1 MIANIRQTI
10 GGGALRSPQF
20 RLLMTAGMAMQLG
33 QWIQRVAL
41 LWTVYELTGSAV
53 QLAGLGFL
61 SNIFVLV
68 LSPFVGPL
76 SDRYGARPVLLGAA
90 LGQAVGAIVLSV
102 AVFGGFASI
111 PLLYVIGM
119 GFGIGQSLNGP
130 TRNLLVYDTVG
141 RDLLRNGIALNSL
154 TGSTMRVIGPSF
166 GGLILGLRGADLAFG
181 IQAVLLIVAL
191 WLVFM
196 LKVDSRRISAS
207 EGSMWRSLAGGVAH
221 LKENAPVRVNVLT
234 AFVAST
240 FVYPY
245 VQFMPLFVAENMQG
259 SEAEL
264 GLLFSGVGI
273 GSLVGLWYVAAG
285 RGNMPA
291 MLWAGTVY
299 MVLIGAFALATEF
312 WLGFALLIAAGV
324 VHSVF
329 SGLNQ
334 ALVQLNSEEEYRARV
349 LGIYS
354 MSGGLEPFSFLALGV
369 LMDHIGAGNAMAA
382 SSGLAAAFVALLAV
396 RATMGAFQPRS
407 RPSPPAEG
415 APPA

>member
-1 MIANIRQTI
+1 MIAGIRRTI
-10 GGGALRSPQF
+10 SGGALKSPQF
-20 RLLMTAGMAMQLG
+20 RLLLGAGMAMQLG

-41 LWTVYELTGSAV
+41 LWTVYDLTGSAV

-76 SDRYGARPVLLGAA
+76 ADKYGARRVLLGAA
-90 LGQAVGAIVLSV
+90 LGQAIGAMILTG
-102 AVFGGFASI
+102 AVFGGFVSI

-166 GGLILGLRGADLAFG
+166 GGIILGLRGADLAFG
-181 IQAVLLIVAL
+181 LQAVLLIIAV
-191 WLVFM
+191 WLVWA
-196 LKVDSRRISAS
+196 LNVDSRRAGAT
-207 EGSMWRSLAGGVAH
+207 EASMWRALAGGIEH
-221 LKENAPVRVNVLT
+221 LRENAPVRVNVLT
-234 AFVAST
+234 AFIAST
-240 FVYPY
+240 LVYPY
-245 VQFMPLFVAENMQG
+245 VQFMPVFVRENMG
-259 SEAEL
+259 GAEAQL

-285 RGNMPA
+285 RGNMAA
-291 MLWAGTVY
+291 MLWAGAIY
-299 MVLIGAFALATEF
+299 MGLIGAFAMATNF
-312 WLGFALLIAAGV
+312 WVGFGLLIVAGV
-324 VHSVF
+324 VHSIF

-334 ALVQLNSEEEYRARV
+334 ALVQLNSAEEYRARM

-369 LMDHIGAGNAMAA
+369 LMEHIGAGPAMAGA
-382 SSGLAAAFVALLAV
+382 CGVATVVVVVLAI
-396 RATMGAFQPRS
+396 RATMGAFQA
-407 RPSPPAEG
+407 RPAPPPPAT
-415 APPA
+415 